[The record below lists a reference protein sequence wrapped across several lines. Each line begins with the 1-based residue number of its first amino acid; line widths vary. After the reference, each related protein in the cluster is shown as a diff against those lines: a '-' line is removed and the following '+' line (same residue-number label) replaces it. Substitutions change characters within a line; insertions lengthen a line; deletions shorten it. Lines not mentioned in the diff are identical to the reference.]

1 MDDVDEP
8 DEREEL
14 FYNNVRE
21 KIVSTVSIFQFK
33 KKIQNLN
40 KILFYFLIS
49 DFSLAICLV
58 ASAQLCHY

>member
-21 KIVSTVSIFQFK
+21 KIVSTPHFNLIFFFL
-33 KKIQNLN
+33 KKIHINHSF
-40 KILFYFLIS
+40 IFIS
-49 DFSLAICLV
+49 DFSLAVCFV
-58 ASAQLCHY
+58 ASA

>member
-21 KIVSTVSIFQFK
+21 KIVSSSPIFKFE
-33 KKIQNLN
+33 KKI
-40 KILFYFLIS
+40 
-49 DFSLAICLV
+49 
-58 ASAQLCHY
+58 H

>member
-21 KIVSTVSIFQFK
+21 KIVSTPHF
-33 KKIQNLN
+33 N
-40 KILFYFLIS
+40 
-49 DFSLAICLV
+49 
-58 ASAQLCHY
+58 

>member
-21 KIVSTVSIFQFK
+21 KIVSTAPI
-33 KKIQNLN
+33 I
-40 KILFYFLIS
+40 
-49 DFSLAICLV
+49 
-58 ASAQLCHY
+58 

>member
-21 KIVSTVSIFQFK
+21 KIVSTAPIVQFK
-33 KKIQNLN
+33 N
-40 KILFYFLIS
+40 S
-49 DFSLAICLV
+49 
-58 ASAQLCHY
+58 

>member
-21 KIVSTVSIFQFK
+21 KIVSTNPFFFFFSL
-33 KKIQNLN
+33 KKIHKNHSF
-40 KILFYFLIS
+40 ILIFFIS
-49 DFSLAICLV
+49 DFSLAVCFV
-58 ASAQLCHY
+58 ASA

>member
-21 KIVSTVSIFQFK
+21 KIVSTT
-33 KKIQNLN
+33 
-40 KILFYFLIS
+40 LFLFHFFFFL
-49 DFSLAICLV
+49 
-58 ASAQLCHY
+58 

>member
-21 KIVSTVSIFQFK
+21 KIVSTVSMF
-33 KKIQNLN
+33 
-40 KILFYFLIS
+40 
-49 DFSLAICLV
+49 
-58 ASAQLCHY
+58 

>member
-21 KIVSTVSIFQFK
+21 KIVSSIGAMYLK
-33 KKIQNLN
+33 KNL
-40 KILFYFLIS
+40 
-49 DFSLAICLV
+49 
-58 ASAQLCHY
+58 

>member
-21 KIVSTVSIFQFK
+21 KIVSGFQFVRF
-33 KKIQNLN
+33 NEN
-40 KILFYFLIS
+40 S
-49 DFSLAICLV
+49 
-58 ASAQLCHY
+58 